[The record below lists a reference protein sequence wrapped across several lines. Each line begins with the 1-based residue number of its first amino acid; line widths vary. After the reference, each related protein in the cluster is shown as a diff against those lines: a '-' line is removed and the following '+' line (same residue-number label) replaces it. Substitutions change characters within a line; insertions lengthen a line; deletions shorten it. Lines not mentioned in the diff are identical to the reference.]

1 MNPTHED
8 YDIVARYL
16 DGERVQLTAAQQ
28 ALAEE
33 ISADSELVGRALDV
47 TVPGGVLHRVG
58 ARVAEALPGRRSRL
72 RGFRWA
78 MSAAAAAAVV
88 LAVMLWPGRPGREPD
103 PPITRIAARLSAAEY
118 VEQFL
123 KAAPDDLDAQTK
135 LLAEEVADY
144 HVQMLLGEAS
154 PLDMSL
160 ASVEDEID
168 YLGFDAE
175 AEGPMEWDE
184 WD

>member
-16 DGERVQLTAAQQ
+16 DGERVQLTAEQQ

-58 ARVAEALPGRRSRL
+58 ARVAEALPARKSWRRGL
-72 RGFRWA
+72 RRVT
-78 MSAAAAAAVV
+78 SAAVAVAIV
-88 LAVMLWPGRPGREPD
+88 LAIIFWPTEPPTERTPPGPG
-103 PPITRIAARLSAAEY
+103 LSA
-118 VEQFL
+118 VESVERFL
-123 KAAPDDLDAQTK
+123 SADGDDWDARAN

-144 HVQMLLGEAS
+144 HVEMLLGETS
-154 PLDMSL
+154 PLDMAL
-160 ASVEDEID
+160 ASVEDEIG

-184 WD
+184 WDGPR